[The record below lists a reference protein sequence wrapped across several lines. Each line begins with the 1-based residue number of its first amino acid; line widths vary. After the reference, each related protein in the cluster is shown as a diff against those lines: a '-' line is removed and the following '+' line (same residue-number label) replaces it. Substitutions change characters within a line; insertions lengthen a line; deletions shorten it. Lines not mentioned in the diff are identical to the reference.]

1 MGSMETIKARQ
12 KRKEDLVYI
21 HGGKCIICGYCKY
34 IGALHFHHLNP
45 KEKSY
50 RLSQG
55 HCHSWEDDINES
67 KKCALVCSNC
77 HAEIHA
83 GLKEITFSTFNE
95 ERFEEKEKE
104 REKSIYLCNRCG
116 KELSYKANY
125 CSECYHY
132 LIQRVERPT
141 RDELKKM
148 IREMPFTQIGEK
160 YGVTDNA
167 IRKWCIKYNLPSKKG
182 IINKYSDEEWEQI

>member
-1 MGSMETIKARQ
+1 MATIKARQ

-50 RLSQG
+50 R
-55 HCHSWEDDINES
+55 
-67 KKCALVCSNC
+67 
-77 HAEIHA
+77 
-83 GLKEITFSTFNE
+83 
-95 ERFEEKEKE
+95 E

-132 LIQRVERPT
+132 LIRKVERPT

-167 IRKWCIKYNLPSKKG
+167 IRKWCIKYNLPSKKE
-182 IINKYSDEEWEQI
+182 IINKYSDEEWKQI